1 MRRFFPI
8 MVLLVVSI
16 AIVPAYAQTI
26 TRINPPGLS
35 TPRTYTHVVKA
46 GDLLFIAGQVAVD
59 EKGNVVGQ
67 TMAEQLERALSNL
80 EIALRSQGASMGHV
94 VKTTIYTTSVAD
106 FSAADA
112 AAVRAKHMAGNFP
125 ASTLVQIQQLA
136 RPEFKVEIEAI
147 AVAPHR

>member
-8 MVLLVVSI
+8 MVVLVVVSF
-16 AIVPAYAQTI
+16 PAYAQTI